1 MKFNKLAIGLILA
14 FSVQAHAEKVNINF
28 ANLSINDFVKMVGKI
43 TGKNILIDGE
53 IKGKINF
60 VANKEGV
67 EKDELI
73 PLLNAILETKKMT
86 LVNKGS
92 YYQIVKSA
100 TAAGEGLPVTN
111 SINTGERTMKTV
123 VFQLSN
129 VNAAV
134 IRTKIKPLLHKSAK
148 VVSFKK
154 NNLLSVTAYP
164 STLKSIKT
172 LIDKIENRQ
181 AKQSKVVHLNNA
193 RVKDVFPNIQN
204 MAKSLFPQDIVSEK
218 VDVLQD
224 VAGNAIILVGKASN
238 VHRLERYI
246 RELDIEG
253 EGDIQKMH
261 VIPLA
266 NSNVEEMEKI
276 LSKIVPQMTG
286 TGGPTGATTKGGKP
300 IQKAVIASDLERNAL
315 IVLANPEQ
323 YQNILETVKL
333 LDVEK
338 SQVFIQA
345 KIVEVNTNLAE
356 NIGVKYGL
364 NGGSITTNGLFSLA
378 ANAGAPALS
387 ISQELLGFLNGN
399 QTTQFDNNGN
409 AFTTTER
416 AFEFGSI
423 NKVFALGAQLDLL
436 KQNGAAQILSRPS
449 VLSTNNKESTIY
461 VGRTQSIL
469 TQSQQST
476 QGASNVLNNYSRE
489 DIGITLKVKP
499 RLSSNNKVSL
509 EIETTIEDILPGS
522 GTSADRPTT
531 TKRSVQTNAI
541 INHAET
547 IILGG
552 LIKSSDGNSVTK
564 IPILGD
570 IPIIGRL
577 FTSQGDSS
585 SKVNVVIYITP
596 YIIQK
601 SSDLTSLRVR
611 LSELE
616 SVQDQYNKIIQEQLE
631 EETGHSSNPRH
642 ETFSGSSS
650 PAVDT
655 DYEEDDVES
664 LSHSYT
670 PVVEPRIYNN
680 QPTQESIGIVE
691 PIVKPTPIAPTPTI
705 DYGEESAYVRSQS
718 IMDSFNRP
726 NQVNLDQLDTGIEYN
741 SQTTFTETA
750 PVTTVA
756 QPRQSYQVPNSNQK
770 VYSIQIASSDSHN
783 RINRV
788 IGNLPASLQNT
799 IRVIKVGNLYKALAL
814 QASSFN
820 EAKVQLAQYRSYVP
834 DAFIKA
840 TYPLTEE
847 RL

>member
-1 MKFNKLAIGLILA
+1 MKFSKIALGFILA
-14 FSVQAHAEKVNINF
+14 LSIQSHAEKVNLNL
-28 ANLSINDFVKMVGKI
+28 NKLSINDFVGMVAKI

-60 VANKEGV
+60 IAHDDGV

-92 YYQIVKSA
+92 YYQVVKSA

-111 SINTGERTMKTV
+111 NINSGGGTMKTV

-154 NNLLSVTAYP
+154 NNLLAITAYP

-172 LIDKIENRQ
+172 LIDKIENKQ
-181 AKQSKVVHLNNA
+181 AKKSKIVHLQNA
-193 RVKDVFPNIQN
+193 RVKDVFPNVQN
-204 MAKSLFPQDIVSEK
+204 MAKALFPQDIISEK

-224 VAGNAIILVGKASN
+224 ISSNAIILVGKASN
-238 VHRLERYI
+238 VTRLQRYI
-246 RELDIEG
+246 QQLDIEG
-253 EGDIQKMH
+253 EGDLQKMH

-286 TGGPTGATTKGGKP
+286 TTGGISGPAGKGGKP
-300 IQKAVIASDLERNAL
+300 TQKAVIASDVERNAL
-315 IVLANPEQ
+315 IVLANIEQ

-338 SQVFIQA
+338 SQVYIQA

-356 NIGVKYGL
+356 NIGLKYGL
-364 NGGSITTNGLFSLA
+364 NGGSITSNGLFSIA
-378 ANAGAPALS
+378 ANAGAPALALS
-387 ISQELLGFLNGN
+387 NELLGFLNN

-409 AFTTTER
+409 AFTTNDR
-416 AFEFGSI
+416 AFEFGTVS
-423 NKVFALGAQLDLL
+423 KVFALGAQLDLL
-436 KQNGAAQILSRPS
+436 KQNGAAQVLSKPS
-449 VLSTNNKESTIY
+449 ILSTNNKESTIY

-531 TKRSVQTNAI
+531 TKRSVKTSAI

-552 LIKSSDGNSVTK
+552 LIKSADGNSITK
-564 IPILGD
+564 VPILGD

-577 FTSQGDSS
+577 FTSKGNSQ

-596 YIIQK
+596 YIIKK
-601 SSDLTSLRVR
+601 SSDLTTLRVR
-611 LSELE
+611 LAELE
-616 SVQDQYNKIIQEQLE
+616 SVQQQYNKILMEQLE
-631 EETGHSSNPRH
+631 ERTGEYPSDEH
-642 ETFSGSSS
+642 ETFSSPSSKYV
-650 PAVDT
+650 PAT
-655 DYEEDDVES
+655 QSQYS
-664 LSHSYT
+664 T
-670 PVVEPRIYNN
+670 PVRIPKTRNTVPITAPASATKSTRAIVQPRRI
-680 QPTQESIGIVE
+680 S
-691 PIVKPTPIAPTPTI
+691 TPTI
-705 DYGEESAYVRSQS
+705 PTATDTVKYTNESNYVRSES
-718 IMDSFNRP
+718 IMDSFNQQNP
-726 NQVNLDQLDTGIEYN
+726 VDLSTLNTGIEY
-741 SQTTFTETA
+741 SEATTFTDVKPTMS
-750 PVTTVA
+750 PK
-756 QPRQSYQVPNSNQK
+756 SYSAASNK
-770 VYSIQIASSDSHN
+770 KAYSIQIASSKN
-783 RINRV
+783 RNSVNHAIE
-788 IGNLPASLQNT
+788 NLPASLQKNVRIIKIGNT
-799 IRVIKVGNLYKALAL
+799 YKALAL
-814 QASSFN
+814 N
-820 EAKVQLAQYRSYVP
+820 EPSIANAKSHLKQYRSYVP

-840 TYPLTEE
+840 TYPSSEE
-847 RL
+847 RF